1 MTGFAVPITTLYAG
15 LNALLLIAL
24 AFWVVR
30 MRQAT
35 QTVLGTT
42 PSHTD
47 NPGLDDRLE
56 RACRAH
62 GNAVEYIPV
71 ALILIL
77 VLELMGQS
85 VYLLH
90 GLGLGLT
97 VGRILHAQGLATSRG
112 ATPGRLAGT
121 AMTWGVFIIGG
132 LAAIVTA
139 FQAVWVPGPQ

>member
-15 LNALLLIAL
+15 LNALLILTL
-24 AFWVVR
+24 AFWVIR
-30 MRQAT
+30 TRQST
-35 QTVLGTT
+35 QTVLGMV
-42 PSHTD
+42 PSTAQD
-47 NPGLDDRLE
+47 GDDRLE

-62 GNAVEYIPV
+62 ANATENIPI

-85 VYLLH
+85 LYLLH
-90 GLGLGLT
+90 GLGLTLT
-97 VGRILHAQGLATSRG
+97 IGRILHAQGLAKSRG
-112 ATPGRLAGT
+112 ATAGRMVGMI
-121 AMTWGVFIIGG
+121 MTFTVFIVGG